1 MKFQLSEWAIRK
13 PIPTIVIFLAL
24 TIAGLFSFEQL
35 PINSNPVIN
44 FPVVAVT
51 ATQSGASPAELENAV
66 TQPIER
72 AVSGLPG
79 IRHINS
85 TITDGVSITIV
96 EFNLTV
102 DPNVAVNDIREQITQ
117 IRAELPQTID
127 EPLINRVD
135 VEGGSILSYTLQAK
149 NKNLTELSWFV
160 DDKLSKYLLTVS
172 GVQKISRLGGISRE
186 IRVEPDPV
194 KLAALK
200 LSVADINQL
209 LVQSNVNIP
218 GGKMVIAG
226 QGHMIRILGAK
237 NQLDYLRELKLPLA
251 NNQWVTLGDIATIA
265 DSHSEITTIARLNG
279 EPVIGF
285 SVYRAK
291 GASDTVVEQ
300 GVTQALERVKKEY
313 PDIGIKLVS
322 SNVKYTVASYNATMQ
337 TLIEGA
343 VLTVIVVFFF
353 LRSWRA
359 TLIAAIALP
368 LSILP
373 TFIILNIF
381 GYTLNSITLLALT
394 LVIGILVDDAIVEIE
409 NIEKYIARGERPY
422 IAAIKAADAIG
433 FAIIAITITIV
444 AVFLP
449 VSFVGGFVGKYF
461 VPFGITVSAAVLSSL
476 LVARMVTPLM
486 AAYLLLPKRNE
497 PKKNAQKKNEP
508 ENNNDKTDQPE
519 TPVWIKKYI
528 AILNKTLK
536 FRKTALVLAI
546 VFLFGSLSLLELLP
560 SGFLPKSDISIAKID
575 IEQPPG
581 TQVEQSDKTLQK
593 MIAQFKDRPEII
605 DIFAIAGV
613 EGTAGDI
620 SQNKSTMI
628 INLVPINDRKLSQ
641 KEFEQSLTPILEA
654 TPDIRYTFG
663 SSDGNRDVSIVLASD
678 YPDILAQTTKQLRQ
692 EMMQLNGLKNIQI
705 IQPLPKREINISP
718 NVAEAARAGVT
729 TDAIGAAIKTATI
742 GEINANVAKF
752 NLPDRQIPIRV
763 LLSQEHRDD
772 LSVLKNMYVN
782 STSGENVPIKSV
794 ATLSFGSGPDTIERI
809 SRQRKAAIEA
819 DLNGI
824 AIGTALE
831 QLDQL
836 PTLKKLPPEV
846 KRVEY
851 GDIEYMNEMFDR
863 FATTMMLSILIV
875 LAILIILFKDFLQP
889 LTILIALPFAIGGA
903 IIALLL
909 YNATIDMPVIIGL
922 LMLMGIVTKNSIL
935 LVEFILEKSRSGM
948 SRNEAII
955 QAGSERVRPII
966 MTTIA
971 MIAGMI
977 PLVIT
982 SGADTS
988 FRAPMA
994 VAVIGGLLSST
1005 LLSLLFVP
1013 VIYSYMDDFKNV
1025 IIPHLK
1031 KLSSVTKDDINYHG

>member
-24 TIAGLFSFEQL
+24 TIAGLFSFSEL
-35 PINSNPVIN
+35 PINANPVIN
-44 FPVVAVT
+44 FPVVTVT
-51 ATQSGASPAELENAV
+51 TSQSGASPSELENAV

-85 TITDGVSITIV
+85 TITDGVSITVI

-117 IRAELPQTID
+117 IRAELPQNID
-127 EPLINRVD
+127 EPLINRID
-135 VEGGSILSYTLQAK
+135 VEGGAILNYAVQAK

-160 DDKLSKYLLTVS
+160 DDKLSKHLLTVP
-172 GVQKISRLGGISRE
+172 GVQKISRSGGTNRE
-186 IRVEPDPV
+186 ILVEPDPV

-200 LSVADINQL
+200 ISVADINRL
-209 LVQSNVNIP
+209 LLQSNVNIP
-218 GGKMVIAG
+218 GGRMVIAK
-226 QGHMIRILGAK
+226 QGHSIRILGAK
-237 NQLDYLRELKLPLA
+237 NQLDYLRKLKFPLE
-251 NNQWVTLGDIATIA
+251 NNSWVTLGDIATIK
-265 DSHSEITTIARLNG
+265 DSHSETTSISRLNG
-279 EPVIGF
+279 KPVIGF
-285 SVYRAK
+285 AVFRTK
-291 GASDTVVEQ
+291 GSSDTVVEK
-300 GVTQALERVKKEY
+300 GVTKALERIKNEN
-313 PDIGIKLVS
+313 PDINIKLVS

-343 VLTVIVVFFF
+343 ILTVIVVFFF

-373 TFIILNIF
+373 TFVILHLF

-409 NIEKYIARGERPY
+409 NIEKYIERGERPY
-422 IAAIKAADAIG
+422 IAAIKASNAIG

-486 AAYLLLPKRNE
+486 SAYLLLPKKAL
-497 PKKNAQKKNEP
+497 PKKASTKKALSEQNSETG
-508 ENNNDKTDQPE
+508 KAE
-519 TPVWIKKYI
+519 TPKWIKKYVT
-528 AILNKTLK
+528 ILDKTLR
-536 FRKTALVLAI
+536 FRKTALALAV

-560 SGFLPKSDISIAKID
+560 SGFLPKSDISIARID
-575 IEQPPG
+575 IEAPPG
-581 TQVEQSDKTLQK
+581 TQVEQSDKLLQQIIK
-593 MIAQFKDRPEII
+593 QFKARPEIV
-605 DIFAIAGV
+605 DIFSIAGV

-620 SQNKSTMI
+620 NQSKSTI
-628 INLVPINDRKLSQ
+628 IVNLVPINDRKLSQ
-641 KEFEQSLTPILEA
+641 KEFEQSLTPILDA

-678 YPDILAQTTKQLRQ
+678 YPDILAQTTRKLRQ

-705 IQPLPKREINISP
+705 LQPLPKREIIITPNI
-718 NVAEAARAGVT
+718 AEAARAGVT
-729 TDAIGAAIKTATI
+729 TDAIGAVIKTATI
-742 GEINANVAKF
+742 GEINANVSKF
-752 NLPDRQIPIRV
+752 NLPDRQVPIRV
-763 LLSQEHRDD
+763 LLSKEDRNNLNV
-772 LSVLKNMYVN
+772 LSNMYVN
-782 STSGENVPIKSV
+782 STSGVNVPIKSV
-794 ATLSFGSGPDTIERI
+794 ADISFGSGPDTIERI
-809 SRQRKAAIEA
+809 SRQRKAVIEA

-831 QLDQL
+831 QINQL

-846 KRVEY
+846 KRIQY
-851 GDIEYMNEMFDR
+851 GDIEYMNEMFER
-863 FATTMMLSILIV
+863 FSTTMMLSILMV
-875 LAILIILFKDFLQP
+875 LAILMILFKDFLQP
-889 LTILIALPFAIGGA
+889 MTILIALPFAIGGA
-903 IIALLL
+903 IIALLI
-909 YNATIDMPVIIGL
+909 YNATIDMPVIIGI

-948 SRNEAII
+948 SRTDAII
-955 QAGSERVRPII
+955 QAGRERVRPII

-977 PLVIT
+977 PLVVT

-994 VAVIGGLLSST
+994 IAVIGGLLSST

-1013 VIYSYMDDFKNV
+1013 VIYSYVDDFKNY
-1025 IIPHLK
+1025 IIPYLR
-1031 KLSSVTKDDINYHG
+1031 KLSSVTKDDLNYH

>member
-24 TIAGLFSFEQL
+24 TIAGLFSFSEL
-35 PINSNPVIN
+35 PINANPVIN
-44 FPVVAVT
+44 FPVVTVT
-51 ATQSGASPAELENAV
+51 TSQSGASPSELENAV

-85 TITDGVSITIV
+85 TITDGVSITVI

-117 IRAELPQTID
+117 IRAELPQNID
-127 EPLINRVD
+127 EPLINRID
-135 VEGGSILSYTLQAK
+135 VEGGAILNYAVQAK
-149 NKNLTELSWFV
+149 NKTLTELSWFV
-160 DDKLSKYLLTVS
+160 DDKLSKHLLTVP
-172 GVQKISRLGGISRE
+172 GVQKISRSGGTNRE
-186 IRVEPDPV
+186 ILVEPDPV

-200 LSVADINQL
+200 ISVADINQL
-209 LVQSNVNIP
+209 LLQSNVNIP
-218 GGKMVIAG
+218 GGRMVIAE
-226 QGHMIRILGAK
+226 QGHSIRILGAK
-237 NQLDYLRELKLPLA
+237 NQLDYLRKLTFPLE
-251 NNQWVTLGDIATIA
+251 NNNWVTLGDIATVK
-265 DSHSEITTIARLNG
+265 DSHSETTSISRLNG
-279 EPVIGF
+279 KPVIGF
-285 SVYRAK
+285 AVFRTK
-291 GASDTVVEQ
+291 GSSDTVVEK
-300 GVTQALERVKKEY
+300 GVTKALERIKNEN
-313 PDIGIKLVS
+313 PDINIKLVS

-343 VLTVIVVFFF
+343 ILTVIVVFFF

-373 TFIILNIF
+373 TFVILHLF

-409 NIEKYIARGERPY
+409 NIEKYIERGERPY
-422 IAAIKAADAIG
+422 IAAIKASNAIG

-486 AAYLLLPKRNE
+486 SAYLLLPKKAL
-497 PKKNAQKKNEP
+497 PKKTSTEKALSEQNSETGKV
-508 ENNNDKTDQPE
+508 E
-519 TPVWIKKYI
+519 TPKWIKKYV
-528 AILNKTLK
+528 AILDKTLK
-536 FRKTALVLAI
+536 FRKTALALA
-546 VFLFGSLSLLELLP
+546 VAFLLGSLSLLELLP

-575 IEQPPG
+575 IEAPPG
-581 TQVEQSDKTLQK
+581 TQVAQSDKLLQQIIK
-593 MIAQFKDRPEII
+593 QFKSRPEIV
-605 DIFAIAGV
+605 DIFSIAGV

-620 SQNKSTMI
+620 NQSKSTI
-628 INLVPINDRKLSQ
+628 IVNLVPINDRKLSQ
-641 KEFEQSLTPILEA
+641 KEFEQSLTPILDA

-678 YPDILAQTTKQLRQ
+678 YPDILAQTTRQLRQ

-705 IQPLPKREINISP
+705 LQPLPKREIIITPNI
-718 NVAEAARAGVT
+718 AEAARAGVT
-729 TDAIGAAIKTATI
+729 TDAIGAVIKTATI
-742 GEINANVAKF
+742 GEINANVSKF
-752 NLPDRQIPIRV
+752 NLPDRQVPIRV
-763 LLSQEHRDD
+763 LLSKEDRDNLNV
-772 LSVLKNMYVN
+772 LSNMYVN
-782 STSGENVPIKSV
+782 STSGVNVPIKSV
-794 ATLSFGSGPDTIERI
+794 ADISFGSGPDTIERI
-809 SRQRKAAIEA
+809 SRQRKAVIEA

-831 QLDQL
+831 QINQL

-846 KRVEY
+846 KRIQY
-851 GDIEYMNEMFDR
+851 GDIEYMNEMFER
-863 FATTMMLSILIV
+863 FSTTMMLSILMV

-889 LTILIALPFAIGGA
+889 MTILIALPFAIGGA
-903 IIALLL
+903 IIALLI
-909 YNATIDMPVIIGL
+909 YNATIDMPVIIGI

-948 SRNEAII
+948 SRTDAII
-955 QAGSERVRPII
+955 QAGRERVRPII

-977 PLVIT
+977 PLVVT

-994 VAVIGGLLSST
+994 IAVIGGLLSST

-1013 VIYSYMDDFKNV
+1013 VIYSYVDDFKNYIV
-1025 IIPHLK
+1025 PYLR
-1031 KLSSVTKDDINYHG
+1031 KLSSVTKDDLNYH

>member
-24 TIAGLFSFEQL
+24 TIAGLFSFSEL
-35 PINSNPVIN
+35 PINANPVIN
-44 FPVVAVT
+44 FPVVTVT
-51 ATQSGASPAELENAV
+51 VSQSGASPSELENAV

-85 TITDGVSITIV
+85 TITDGVSITVV
-96 EFNLTV
+96 EFNLKV

-117 IRAELPQTID
+117 IRAELPQNID
-127 EPLINRVD
+127 EPLINRID
-135 VEGGSILSYTLQAK
+135 VEGGAILNYAVQSK

-160 DDKLSKYLLTVS
+160 DDKLSKHLLTVP
-172 GVQKISRLGGISRE
+172 GVQKISRSGGTNRE
-186 IRVEPDPV
+186 ILVEPDPV

-200 LSVADINQL
+200 ISVADINQL
-209 LVQSNVNIP
+209 LLQSNVNIP
-218 GGKMVIAG
+218 GGRMVIAE
-226 QGHMIRILGAK
+226 QGHSIRILGAK
-237 NQLDYLRELKLPLA
+237 NQLNYLRKLKFPLE
-251 NNQWVTLGDIATIA
+251 NNNWITLGDIATIK
-265 DSHSEITTIARLNG
+265 DSHSETTSISRLNG
-279 EPVIGF
+279 KPVIGF
-285 SVYRAK
+285 AVFRTK
-291 GASDTVVEQ
+291 GSSDTVVEK
-300 GVTQALERVKKEY
+300 GVTQALERIKKEN
-313 PDIGIKLVS
+313 PDVNIKLVS

-343 VLTVIVVFFF
+343 ILTVIVVFFF

-373 TFIILNIF
+373 TFVILHLF

-409 NIEKYIARGERPY
+409 NIEKYIERGERPY
-422 IAAIKAADAIG
+422 IAAIKASNAIG

-444 AVFLP
+444 AVFMP

-486 AAYLLLPKRNE
+486 SAYLLLPKKAST
-497 PKKNAQKKNEP
+497 KKALSEQNSETGKV
-508 ENNNDKTDQPE
+508 E
-519 TPVWIKKYI
+519 TPKWIKKYV
-528 AILNKTLK
+528 AILDKTLK
-536 FRKTALVLAI
+536 FRKTALALAV

-560 SGFLPKSDISIAKID
+560 SGFLPKSDISIARID
-575 IEQPPG
+575 IEAPPG
-581 TQVEQSDKTLQK
+581 TQVAQSDKLLQQIIK
-593 MIAQFKDRPEII
+593 QFKDRPEIV
-605 DIFAIAGV
+605 DIFSIAGV

-620 SQNKSTMI
+620 SQSKSTI
-628 INLVPINDRKLSQ
+628 IVNLVPINDRKLSQ

-678 YPDILAQTTKQLRQ
+678 YPEILAQTTRQLRQ

-705 IQPLPKREINISP
+705 LQPLPKREIIITPNI
-718 NVAEAARAGVT
+718 AEAARAGVT
-729 TDAIGAAIKTATI
+729 TDAIGSVIKTATI

-752 NLPDRQIPIRV
+752 NLPDRQVPIRV
-763 LLSQEHRDD
+763 LLSKEDRDNLNV
-772 LSVLKNMYVN
+772 LSNMYVN
-782 STSGENVPIKSV
+782 STSGVNVPIKSV
-794 ATLSFGSGPDTIERI
+794 ADISFGSGPDTIERI
-809 SRQRKAAIEA
+809 SRQRKAVIEA
-819 DLNGI
+819 DLHGI

-831 QLDQL
+831 QINQL
-836 PTLKKLPPEV
+836 PILKKLPPEV
-846 KRVEY
+846 KRIQY
-851 GDIEYMNEMFDR
+851 GDIEYMNEMFER
-863 FATTMMLSILIV
+863 FSTTMMLSILMV

-889 LTILIALPFAIGGA
+889 MTILIALPFAIGGA
-903 IIALLL
+903 IIALLI
-909 YNATIDMPVIIGL
+909 YNATIDMPVIIGI

-948 SRNEAII
+948 SRTDAII
-955 QAGSERVRPII
+955 QAGRERVRPII

-971 MIAGMI
+971 MVAGMI
-977 PLVIT
+977 PLVVT

-994 VAVIGGLLSST
+994 IAVIGGLLSST

-1013 VIYSYMDDFKNV
+1013 VIYSYMDDFKNY
-1025 IIPHLK
+1025 IIPYLR
-1031 KLSSVTKDDINYHG
+1031 KLSSVTKDDLNYH